1 MIEHN
6 GKKYYTTY
14 EIADLITDESTE
26 LHKKWKLLYP
36 NWDSVILLEQVNRVL
51 YTAKN
56 NKEVSFVEFTR
67 GEKGKKKYL
76 AFLIDDVFTYIN
88 KKHASNMKFIDKE

>member
-1 MIEHN
+1 MIERE

-14 EIADLITDESTE
+14 EIVDLINDETSL
-26 LHKKWKLLYP
+26 LHKKWKQLYP
-36 NWDSVILLEQVNRVL
+36 NCENVILLEQVNRVL

-56 NKEVSFVEFTR
+56 DKEVSFVQFTR

-76 AFLIDDVFTYIN
+76 AFLIDDVITYIE
-88 KKHASNMKFIDKE
+88 KKHAANMKFIDKE

>member
-1 MIEHN
+1 MIEHD

-14 EIADLITDESTE
+14 EIADLISDESTE
-26 LHKKWKLLYP
+26 IQKKWKLLYP

-56 NKEVSFVEFTR
+56 RKEISVVEFTR

-76 AFLIDDVFTYIN
+76 AFLYEDVCSYIV
-88 KKHASNMKFIDKE
+88 KKQASNMKFIDKE